1 MIGSHV
7 VFVFLIDPCRYIC
20 KKYCCIIFHVFLL
33 TENSACQTKC
43 EVKIENVSATKNIL
57 LDIEYGTPNTNF
69 LTPCGKKKGYTELTM
84 FINCPNWN
92 AGKCIRQGN
101 QFSINILQFYS
112 YYVYHPLFPVTLI
125 VYSYYLWHIQNRFK
139 LNWIQFKCWNF
150 KLFRH
155 LSIIIYL
162 IINCFG
168 RNTLKKSLLSFF
180 FPLKRTKFTYF
191 SNACF

>member
-1 MIGSHV
+1 MLYYISCFSPYRKLYMSNEMWSQDWKCICDEKYLIGYRIWYSQHQ
-7 VFVFLIDPCRYIC
+7 LSYP
-20 KKYCCIIFHVFLL
+20 LW
-33 TENSACQTKC
+33 
-43 EVKIENVSATKNIL
+43 
-57 LDIEYGTPNTNF
+57 
-69 LTPCGKKKGYTELTM
+69 KKKGYTELTM

-168 RNTLKKSLLSFF
+168 RNTLKNSLLSFF